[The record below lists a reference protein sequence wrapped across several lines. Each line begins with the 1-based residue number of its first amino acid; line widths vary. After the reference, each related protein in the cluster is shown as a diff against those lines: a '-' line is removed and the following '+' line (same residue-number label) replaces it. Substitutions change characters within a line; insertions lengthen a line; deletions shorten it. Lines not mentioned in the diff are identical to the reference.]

1 MAGKGI
7 AYAANELCGIA
18 LDLQLKR
25 AEIKRSCA
33 LPKSV
38 PFASSCAKPRS
49 MSVYQRDRYIQLMM
63 PGENSCNVVLLHAL
77 NGVIEKHRILWLG
90 KRRSTQPR

>member
-1 MAGKGI
+1 MAEGI

-33 LPKSV
+33 LPKLSLRIKLCKAALDV
-38 PFASSCAKPRS
+38 
-49 MSVYQRDRYIQLMM
+49 VYQRDRYIQLMM
-63 PGENSCNVVLLHAL
+63 PG
-77 NGVIEKHRILWLG
+77 G
-90 KRRSTQPR
+90 KTLAMSYCFTR